1 MLFYS
6 CTGYS
11 AALRVFWEMQPWPSM
26 RRKFITVHHRQGC
39 KKGQRGKSNPSFA
52 LSPRTSFSFFLFFL
66 HNLFWKCLHGIWI
79 NSGRYFCVRDIV
91 ICLIQMTAWLSTV
104 LVLSS
109 SDWYKMAML
118 FLEFWGLFLFFGTS
132 WLLKWPLKQR
142 WVVYET
148 WIEYFFADKY
158 IIPMVETGCVC
169 SCPLNFHFI
178 CYCYILFIACFLE
191 WTLSIFAF
199 TPLKQWM

>member
-1 MLFYS
+1 MISTFSGSRVGIRLDNQVRMYKKNPSTREAEMLFYS

-11 AALRVFWEMQPWPSM
+11 AALRVFWEMQPWPSV

-39 KKGQRGKSNPSFA
+39 KKGQRGKSSPSFA
-52 LSPRTSFSFFLFFL
+52 LSPRTSFSFFLVFL
-66 HNLFWKCLHGIWI
+66 HNLFWECLYGIWI

-118 FLEFWGLFLFFGTS
+118 FFGILGPFSFFWHILIIKVAFKTKVGC
-132 WLLKWPLKQR
+132 R
-142 WVVYET
+142 WNMN
-148 WIEYFFADKY
+148 W
-158 IIPMVETGCVC
+158 
-169 SCPLNFHFI
+169 
-178 CYCYILFIACFLE
+178 ILFCR
-191 WTLSIFAF
+191 
-199 TPLKQWM
+199 